1 MYQFEA
7 KTLLLCMNL
16 ELGVVQGLKGKRYRH
31 NFAFLV
37 MYIVHLCIH
46 RYKGMDNEKKTL
58 FISLDRIVVSTT
70 YIYYLV
76 LEPKSRC
83 LPIAALKGLKNVIR
97 VSKGTKIGIEKAKT
111 GAKIFKRLST
121 NP

>member
-37 MYIVHLCIH
+37 MYIYVYIGI
-46 RYKGMDNEKKTL
+46 KEWIMKKPL

>member
-1 MYQFEA
+1 
-7 KTLLLCMNL
+7 MNL

-37 MYIVHLCIH
+37 MHIYVYLH
-46 RYKGMDNEKKTL
+46 RYKGMDNEKKNL
-58 FISLDRIVVSTT
+58 FISLDRIVC
-70 YIYYLV
+70 IYYLV
-76 LEPKSRC
+76 LGPKSRC